1 MLASPMFPLTVF
13 LGSDFVLIIIA
24 NRIMTPGKAYIQ
36 YEVQLLNQVASKTGY
51 EIFPEQL
58 IEADLIGYRKTLICI
73 IH

>member
-1 MLASPMFPLTVF
+1 M
-13 LGSDFVLIIIA
+13 
-24 NRIMTPGKAYIQ
+24 K
-36 YEVQLLNQVASKTGY
+36 VQLLNQVASKTGY